1 MNDPGSE
8 HHEGTPQAGPTEGLP
23 LYQQTSD
30 IGPVRRYSVGRVAG
44 YLRELLDTDPLVAD
58 IWIAG
63 EVTSLTRSQA
73 GHRYFTLA
81 DEEGA
86 LRCVLFRGEGLGVQF
101 NQGEQVLAHGRV
113 SLYRERGDLQFY
125 VDALQ
130 PEGVGVL
137 DAEFRRLL
145 LQLESEGLFDPARKR
160 PLPRY
165 PRRIGVAT
173 SSVGAVWHDIQSVL
187 RRRWPITELLLAPCQ
202 VQGEGAAATIAQ
214 AIADLNQISEEGTA
228 PLDLIIIARGGGSM
242 EDLWPFND
250 EAVARAIFAS
260 RLPVVSAVG
269 HEIDFTIA
277 DYVADARAPTPSAAA
292 EIVVPTVAAEEERLR
307 ATRSGLAQE
316 IDRALKAAQ
325 EDFGEVR
332 VRLQEAAPDIEP
344 LRREVSG
351 LQSQAGEYAAQTLA
365 PLSATLTTLRAR
377 LAALDPAATLNRG
390 YALVLNA
397 SGRPLLQAA
406 SLQENEQVRLRFQ
419 DGEVGALITEALPKD
434 PATEAY

>member
-1 MNDPGSE
+1 MNDFYSE
-8 HHEGTPQAGPTEGLP
+8 NHERAQRAGITETPP
-23 LYQQTSD
+23 LYQQPAA
-30 IGPVRRYSVGRVAG
+30 GPVQSYSVGRIAG

-58 IWIAG
+58 VWIAG

-73 GHRYFTLA
+73 GHRYFTLS

-86 LRCVLFRGEGLGVQF
+86 LRCVLFRQEGLGVQF
-101 NQGEQVLAHGRV
+101 DQGEQVLAHGRV
-113 SLYRERGDLQFY
+113 SLYQERGDLQFY

-137 DAEFRRLL
+137 YAEFRRLL

-173 SSVGAVWHDIQSVL
+173 SPVGAVWHDIQSVL
-187 RRRWPITELLLAPCQ
+187 RRRWPMTELLLAPCQ

-228 PLDLIIIARGGGSM
+228 PLDLIIVARGGGSV

-250 EAVARAIFAS
+250 EALARTIFAS
-260 RLPVVSAVG
+260 GLPVVSAVG
-269 HEIDFTIA
+269 HETDFTIS
-277 DYVADARAPTPSAAA
+277 DYVADARAPTPSVAA
-292 EIVVPTVAAEEERLR
+292 EIVVPTVATEEERLR
-307 ATRSGLAQE
+307 AARSSLVLGL
-316 IDRALKAAQ
+316 DRALRAAR
-325 EDFGEVR
+325 EDFEEVR

-344 LRREVSG
+344 LRREMIG
-351 LQSQAGEYAAQTLA
+351 LQSQAGESVAQTLA
-365 PLSATLTTLRAR
+365 PLSTALTTLRAR
-377 LAALDPAATLNRG
+377 LAALDPAATLSRG
-390 YALVLNA
+390 YALVLNK
-397 SGRPLLQAA
+397 SGRPLRHAA

-434 PATEAY
+434 PATEAC

>member
-1 MNDPGSE
+1 MNDPYSE
-8 HHEGTPQAGPTEGLP
+8 YHERTRQADPTEGPP
-23 LYQQTSD
+23 LYQQPSD
-30 IGPVRRYSVGRVAG
+30 VGPVRSYSVGRIAG
-44 YLRELLDTDPLVAD
+44 YLRDLLDTDPLVTD

-73 GHRYFTLA
+73 GHRYFTLS

-86 LRCVLFRGEGLGVQF
+86 LRCVLFRREGLGVQF

-113 SLYRERGDLQFY
+113 SFYQERGDLQFY

-137 DAEFRRLL
+137 YAEFRRLL
-145 LQLESEGLFDPARKR
+145 LQLEREGLFDPARKR

-173 SSVGAVWHDIQSVL
+173 SPAGAVWHDIQSVL
-187 RRRWPITELLLAPCQ
+187 RRRWPMTELLLAPCQ

-228 PLDLIIIARGGGSM
+228 PLDLIIVARGGGSV
-242 EDLWPFND
+242 EDLWSFND

-269 HEIDFTIA
+269 HETDFTIS
-277 DYVADARAPTPSAAA
+277 DYVADARAPTPSVAA

-307 ATRSGLAQE
+307 AARSSLVLGL
-316 IDRALKAAQ
+316 DRALRAAH
-325 EDFGEVR
+325 EDLGKVR

-344 LRREVSG
+344 LRREVIG
-351 LQSQAGEYAAQTLA
+351 LQSQAGECAAQTLV
-365 PLSATLTTLRAR
+365 PLSTALTTLRAR
-377 LAALDPAATLNRG
+377 LAALDPAATLSRG

-397 SGRPLLQAA
+397 SGHPLLRAA

-419 DGEVGALITEALPKD
+419 DGEVGALITEALPQD